1 MSWQFALIS
10 IAIVAIIIAAMV
22 GFFYYIEPSRLSRRR
37 PDRFDPYK
45 PDLPAEMEA
54 RRTPN
59 EPPPKAPPKTPPPPP
74 RKKP

>member
-1 MSWQFALIS
+1 MTWQFALIVL
-10 IAIVAIIIAAMV
+10 AIVAVIIAAMV
-22 GFFYYIEPSRLSRRR
+22 AFFYYVEPSRLTRRQ

-59 EPPPKAPPKTPPPPP
+59 EPPPKAPPPPP